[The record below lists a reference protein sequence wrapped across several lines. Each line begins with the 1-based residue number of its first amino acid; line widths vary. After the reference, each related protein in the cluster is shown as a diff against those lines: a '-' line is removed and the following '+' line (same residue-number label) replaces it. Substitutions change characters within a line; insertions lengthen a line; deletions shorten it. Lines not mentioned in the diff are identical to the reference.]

1 MVYVCCVRI
10 QYMLGRCSLAKSKS
24 NLPVGTV
31 KCLFVIQSDM
41 VLFVAV
47 KSSELLNIVIN
58 THTNSVIV

>member
-1 MVYVCCVRI
+1 M
-10 QYMLGRCSLAKSKS
+10 AKSKS

-31 KCLFVIQSDM
+31 KCLSFIQSDL